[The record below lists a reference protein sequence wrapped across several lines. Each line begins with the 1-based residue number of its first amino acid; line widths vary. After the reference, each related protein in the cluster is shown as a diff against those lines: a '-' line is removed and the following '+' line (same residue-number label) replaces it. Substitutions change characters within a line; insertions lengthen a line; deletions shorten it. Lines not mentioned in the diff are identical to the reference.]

1 MRPHG
6 RTCSSKCLASRG
18 SWEEAEGLARE
29 AVAKAE
35 TTDYLNLHGAAH
47 LAMAEV
53 LHAAGRDPE
62 AAAAADA
69 AAHSYVAKGHRVGER
84 QAQAILEKVRGGRAP
99 GISAR

>member
-1 MRPHG
+1 
-6 RTCSSKCLASRG
+6 
-18 SWEEAEGLARE
+18 
-29 AVAKAE
+29 
-35 TTDYLNLHGAAH
+35 
-47 LAMAEV
+47 MAEV